1 MKKGAELPTCKEKDL
16 VMEQLVEL
24 SHKGCGCLLVVD
36 ERKRLIGTFTDGDL
50 RRSLNEYGEG
60 IFKMTVGELC
70 NRTPRTILFNSMA
83 AEAMG
88 RMEQSP
94 PVKFL
99 PIVNHANVVVGIV
112 TLHGLVSAGL

>member
-50 RRSLNEYGEG
+50 RRALNDYGEG
-60 IFKMTVGELC
+60 IFKMSVGELC
-70 NRTPRTILFNSMA
+70 NRYATAPPFMILGALGLSTTSRTAWCSVAVSYSSASIRS
-83 AEAMG
+83 
-88 RMEQSP
+88 S
-94 PVKFL
+94 
-99 PIVNHANVVVGIV
+99 
-112 TLHGLVSAGL
+112 LHN